1 MPKIAKKKGFVLFFE
16 KKCSKNLPVSKMA
29 VILQRFST
37 EISSS
42 GLGRRPLTAE
52 TRVRVP
58 VSLPAK
64 PSPFHERG
72 LYFSTEIS
80 SSGLG
85 RRPLTAETRVRVPV
99 SLPSKAFS
107 IRAGGFLVY
116 GLGKCLCRP
125 SRPRSQVPHGRFP
138 VPRPPFSGSPWPVP
152 CAAPPVLRLLMAGSL
167 CRVPVLRFS
176 MAGSLC
182 RNFVAATLGHA
193 FLQM

>member
-1 MPKIAKKKGFVLFFE
+1 MPKIAKKKGFILFFE

-29 VILQRFST
+29 VILQR
-37 EISSS
+37 
-42 GLGRRPLTAE
+42 
-52 TRVRVP
+52 
-58 VSLPAK
+58 
-64 PSPFHERG
+64 
-72 LYFSTEIS
+72 FSTEIS

-125 SRPRSQVPHGRFP
+125 SRPRSLVPFGRFP

-152 CAAPPVLRLLMAGSL
+152 CAATLLRPPSVTPSCRCKPPVARRLLWCRRCTTLHRPALAGAAA
-167 CRVPVLRFS
+167 V
-176 MAGSLC
+176 AGLSSENC
-182 RNFVAATLGHA
+182 VWRH
-193 FLQM
+193 